1 MDLRRVQTRLVNTYL
16 DAIGVHV
23 LVSDSGDKVLLE
35 MWVTPVSIQS
45 LTSLAWLLRST
56 VKCETFTNLE
66 VWTASL
72 YELCPV
78 RLASKACFPD
88 SPSSRCAGGC
98 RERGGW
104 AWGLGLCGG
113 WGGVLFL
120 RQTYVAKVDLDEF
133 QNLLLLPPSAGLR
146 FASTPGCIEFP
157 CSRLFSHG

>member
-23 LVSDSGDKVLLE
+23 LVSDSGDRVLLE

-78 RLASKACFPD
+78 RLASKACFPYL
-88 SPSSRCAGGC
+88 PSSLLC
-98 RERGGW
+98 
-104 AWGLGLCGG
+104 WGLQRKGWLGLGFGALRGVG
-113 WGGVLFL
+113 WGVVFE
-120 RQTYVAKVDLDEF
+120 T
-133 QNLLLLPPSAGLR
+133 NL
-146 FASTPGCIEFP
+146 
-157 CSRLFSHG
+157 CSQS